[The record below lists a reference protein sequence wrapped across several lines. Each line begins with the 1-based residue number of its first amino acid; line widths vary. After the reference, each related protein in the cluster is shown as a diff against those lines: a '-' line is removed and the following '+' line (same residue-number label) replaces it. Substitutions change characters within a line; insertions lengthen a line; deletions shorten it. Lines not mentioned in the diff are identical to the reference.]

1 MRTFVTQDEQKRLS
15 ELEMMKKSL
24 ELQLQEMAK
33 TVEAQQEQIAM
44 ARRDPLTGLRNRA
57 GVAEQ
62 INAILKAGGKGAFF
76 IMDMDN
82 FKAVNDTYGHDNGD
96 AVLIRLGEILK
107 EISRVNGFAGR
118 FGGEEFMIFL
128 FGEDT
133 SIQAHI
139 INQVCKKLRETDFS
153 FTDRH
158 ITLSVGVTDIK
169 NGDTLEECIERAD
182 KALYYSKQNGKN
194 QVNWYEEVIDK
205 K

>member
-1 MRTFVTQDEQKRLS
+1 MQRVRRIQEIMIDVLIVEDDSNVRKLLKKMIEKHDDFSVSFEASGVKEAIEFYQNNPV
-15 ELEMMKKSL
+15 ELVMMD
-24 ELQLQEMAK
+24 
-33 TVEAQQEQIAM
+33 I
-44 ARRDPLTGLRNRA
+44 
-57 GVAEQ
+57 
-62 INAILKAGGKGAFF
+62 
-76 IMDMDN
+76 DN
-82 FKAVNDTYGHDNGD
+82 FKSVNDTYGHDNGD
-96 AVLIRLGEILK
+96 TVLIRLGEILK

-153 FTDRH
+153 FTDRQ